1 MTVTLQA
8 QPREAATK
16 KDATGMVAGVVYG
29 PKQPATSLSVER
41 STFEKLYKEAGES
54 TVITL
59 EGLGEAMEVLIHVI
73 RHVDFDA
80 IEKGKEITVDVP
92 IEYVGKAPAEEKDG
106 VLTKVLHEIEVTCAP
121 AKLPQHIEVDVS
133 VMTEL
138 DAPIRIK
145 DLVVP
150 AGVTIENDAEDVVAV
165 VVAVEEESD
174 ETVSEVDMA
183 AIEVEKKGKGEE
195 TEEEAK

>member
-1 MTVTLQA
+1 
-8 QPREAATK
+8 
-16 KDATGMVAGVVYG
+16 
-29 PKQPATSLSVER
+29 
-41 STFEKLYKEAGES
+41 
-54 TVITL
+54 
-59 EGLGEAMEVLIHVI
+59 MEVLIHDIHLDPVKGII
-73 RHVDFDA
+73 RHVDFYA